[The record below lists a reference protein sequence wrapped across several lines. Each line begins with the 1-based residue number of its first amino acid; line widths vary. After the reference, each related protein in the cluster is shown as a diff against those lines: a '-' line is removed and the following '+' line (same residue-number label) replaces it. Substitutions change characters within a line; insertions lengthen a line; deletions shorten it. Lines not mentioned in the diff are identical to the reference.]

1 MSEFPDRK
9 DEPCLQSRRLVI
21 KVGSSVLTAPAER
34 GVNRRILG
42 NISSQVAALRAA
54 GRDVVLVSSGAI
66 AAGIKRLDLSRV
78 PRGMSQRQAAAAV
91 GQPILMEAYGRAFK
105 RRGVEVG
112 QILLTHADLD
122 VRPRFLNACHTF
134 ETLLAL
140 GVLPI
145 VNENDSTSV
154 EEIRFGDNDTLAA
167 QVAQMVGAGLII
179 ILSDVDGFYSADPK
193 KSPDAQLIPR
203 VDGLPDE
210 VVRAA
215 EKSANPLAHGGMV
228 TKLKAVRVLNTVGI
242 AALVVRGRAP
252 RSIERAI
259 AGEALGT
266 LFVPDSKPLTGRKGW
281 IGTTATPKGWIRVD
295 EGAVTALAKKGKSL
309 LPSGVLDVN
318 GKFQF
323 GDLVE
328 LRGPRGAVL
337 GRGLVNYSAKE
348 IQGIAGKHTREI
360 VSILGH
366 KDYDEIVHRNNMV
379 LIV

>member
-1 MSEFPDRK
+1 M
-9 DEPCLQSRRLVI
+9 
-21 KVGSSVLTAPAER
+21 
-34 GVNRRILG
+34 
-42 NISSQVAALRAA
+42 
-54 GRDVVLVSSGAI
+54 
-66 AAGIKRLDLSRV
+66 
-78 PRGMSQRQAAAAV
+78 
-91 GQPILMEAYGRAFK
+91 
-105 RRGVEVG
+105 G

-145 VNENDSTSV
+145 VNENDSISV

>member
-9 DEPCLQSRRLVI
+9 DEPCLQCRRLVI

-145 VNENDSTSV
+145 VNENDSISV

-228 TKLKAVRVLNTVGI
+228 TKLKAVRMLNTVGI

>member
-145 VNENDSTSV
+145 VNENDSISV

>member
-145 VNENDSTSV
+145 VNENDSISV

-318 GKFQF
+318 GKFKF

>member
-1 MSEFPDRK
+1 
-9 DEPCLQSRRLVI
+9 
-21 KVGSSVLTAPAER
+21 
-34 GVNRRILG
+34 
-42 NISSQVAALRAA
+42 
-54 GRDVVLVSSGAI
+54 
-66 AAGIKRLDLSRV
+66 
-78 PRGMSQRQAAAAV
+78 
-91 GQPILMEAYGRAFK
+91 
-105 RRGVEVG
+105 
-112 QILLTHADLD
+112 
-122 VRPRFLNACHTF
+122 
-134 ETLLAL
+134 
-140 GVLPI
+140 
-145 VNENDSTSV
+145 
-154 EEIRFGDNDTLAA
+154 
-167 QVAQMVGAGLII
+167 MVGAGLII

-203 VDGLPDE
+203 IDGLPDE
-210 VVRAA
+210 IVRAA
-215 EKSANPLAHGGMV
+215 DKSANPLAHGGMV

-252 RSIERAI
+252 QSIERTI

-266 LFVPDSKPLTGRKGW
+266 LFVPNSEPLTGRKGW
-281 IGTTATPKGWIRVD
+281 IGTTVTPKGWIRMD
-295 EGAVTALAKKGKSL
+295 EGAVIALAKKGKSL
-309 LPSGVLDVN
+309 LPRGVLDVN

>member
-1 MSEFPDRK
+1 MSEFLDRK

-42 NISSQVAALRAA
+42 NISSQVAALRTA

-66 AAGIKRLDLSRV
+66 AAGIKRLNMNQV

-134 ETLLAL
+134 ETLFAL

-145 VNENDSTSV
+145 VNENDSISV

-167 QVAQMVGAGLII
+167 QVAQMVGAGLVI

-193 KSPDAQLIPR
+193 KSSDAQLISR
-203 VDGLPDE
+203 VDGLPNE
-210 VVRAA
+210 IVRAA
-215 EKSANPLAHGGMV
+215 DKSANPLAHGGMV
-228 TKLKAVRVLNTVGI
+228 TKVKAVRVLNTVGI
-242 AALVVRGRAP
+242 AALVVRGRTP

-266 LFVPDSKPLTGRKGW
+266 LFVPENEPLTGRKGW

-328 LRGPRGAVL
+328 LRGPGGAVL
-337 GRGLVNYSAKE
+337 GRGLVNYSAEE

-360 VSILGH
+360 ISILGH

-379 LIV
+379 LID